1 MEDKYF
7 TVTLSIKAPNKAYV
21 EDMLDRMPHADR
33 IFDDDI
39 VDEDE
44 PRLECRI
51 RYDKNF
57 GGEGE
62 YFVFEIKWTN
72 EDEWGLDTAF
82 PLVTIED
89 GEVIRGEGDLIHYTA
104 LTKIRELMKL
114 GVHFYF
120 SRGSRC

>member
-21 EDMLDRMPHADR
+21 ENMLDRMPHADR

-39 VDEDE
+39 VDDDE

-51 RYDKNF
+51 RYAENWN
-57 GGEGE
+57 GQGEH
-62 YFVFEIKWTN
+62 FVFENKWTN
-72 EDEWGLDTAF
+72 EEEWGLDSAF
-82 PLVTIED
+82 PLVTVED
-89 GEVIRGEGDLIHYTA
+89 GDVIRGEGELIHYTA
-104 LTKIRELMKL
+104 LTKVRELMKL

-120 SRGSRC
+120 SKG